1 MIIIILEQNL
11 KKIDSK
17 DFDDSG
23 DMVDYYLINSK
34 EEYYKEE
41 SDYILNEENYLIE
54 YEGFRRGLLSIKKN
68 NQIKISKILKTR
80 LTDALKSSVNCI
92 IVITTTTSEQT
103 IILH

>member
-1 MIIIILEQNL
+1 MNLCMFFIVLSERLIIIILEQNL

-41 SDYILNEENYLIE
+41 SDYILNEEYYLIE

-68 NQIKISKILKTR
+68 NYQ
-80 LTDALKSSVNCI
+80 
-92 IVITTTTSEQT
+92 
-103 IILH
+103 H

>member
-1 MIIIILEQNL
+1 MLEQNL

-68 NQIKISKILKTR
+68 NYQ
-80 LTDALKSSVNCI
+80 
-92 IVITTTTSEQT
+92 
-103 IILH
+103 H

>member
-68 NQIKISKILKTR
+68 NYQ
-80 LTDALKSSVNCI
+80 
-92 IVITTTTSEQT
+92 
-103 IILH
+103 H

>member
-1 MIIIILEQNL
+1 MSLCMFFFRKIDNYYIRTEP

-23 DMVDYYLINSK
+23 DIVDYYLINSK

-68 NQIKISKILKTR
+68 NYQ
-80 LTDALKSSVNCI
+80 
-92 IVITTTTSEQT
+92 
-103 IILH
+103 H

>member
-68 NQIKISKILKTR
+68 NHQ
-80 LTDALKSSVNCI
+80 
-92 IVITTTTSEQT
+92 
-103 IILH
+103 H

>member
-1 MIIIILEQNL
+1 MNLCMFFIVLSERLIIIILEQNL

-68 NQIKISKILKTR
+68 NYQ
-80 LTDALKSSVNCI
+80 
-92 IVITTTTSEQT
+92 
-103 IILH
+103 H

>member
-54 YEGFRRGLLSIKKN
+54 YEGFRRALLSLKKN
-68 NQIKISKILKTR
+68 NYQ
-80 LTDALKSSVNCI
+80 
-92 IVITTTTSEQT
+92 
-103 IILH
+103 H

>member
-1 MIIIILEQNL
+1 MHVLFSERLIIIILEQNL

-68 NQIKISKILKTR
+68 NYQ
-80 LTDALKSSVNCI
+80 
-92 IVITTTTSEQT
+92 
-103 IILH
+103 H